1 MHPVRAWTLCYPG
14 PRGGYLMS
22 VWRCARLDKNPCL
35 MYRQA
40 CLKKFTHFYWH
51 VPKNLSQNAPIFITC
66 TYYLIG
72 SVYPGTATEFSAANI
87 FQPISGQHCLLRH
100 PSGRYAQRN
109 QSLLPKMPWAAT
121 DSDKNVMIP
130 VSEWVSEWVSECI
143 CDDYF
148 ISSLVVDCVN
158 VNVRA
163 YVLQVGRSI
172 VALGPI
178 ALFNPFSM
186 CDEIKYV

>member
-1 MHPVRAWTLCYPG
+1 M
-14 PRGGYLMS
+14 
-22 VWRCARLDKNPCL
+22 LDAQTSL
-35 MYRQA
+35 IE
-40 CLKKFTHFYWH
+40 KFTHFHWH

-72 SVYPGTATEFSAANI
+72 SVNPGTATEFLAANI

-109 QSLLPKMPWAAT
+109 QSPNQKCLGTSYRSTAK

-130 VSEWVSEWVSECI
+130 VRDCVQTIRREWVRAWVSEWVSVYVMTI
-143 CDDYF
+143 F

-163 YVLQVGRSI
+163 YVLQVG
-172 VALGPI
+172 
-178 ALFNPFSM
+178 
-186 CDEIKYV
+186 